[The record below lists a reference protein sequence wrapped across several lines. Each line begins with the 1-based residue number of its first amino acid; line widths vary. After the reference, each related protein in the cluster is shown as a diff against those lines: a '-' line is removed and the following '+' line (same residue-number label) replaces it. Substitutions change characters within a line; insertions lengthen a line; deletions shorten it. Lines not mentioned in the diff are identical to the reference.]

1 MRGVRRG
8 MGALNKVAG
17 VVCIA
22 LLVGVTGLAGYVLM
36 TTSDVTKIEFAKN
49 ALLLVTGATVGVV
62 TGLFAEARDRIIYET
77 PASFKSEITI
87 KSTENGGKN
96 EG

>member
-1 MRGVRRG
+1 

-17 VVCIA
+17 AVC
-22 LLVGVTGLAGYVLM
+22 LGLMVGVTGLAGYVLM

-62 TGLFAEARDRIIYET
+62 SGLFAEARDRIVYET
-77 PASFKSEITI
+77 PASFKSEVII
-87 KSTENGGKN
+87 KSTENGGERN
-96 EG
+96 T